1 MMSLEV
7 YKRIADFGKK
17 LSLLDHIEN
26 ALPTIAEEA
35 KAIVSAERC
44 SIFMVDQ
51 ANGMLWT
58 KLSDGIGRI
67 AIGIDSGIVGD
78 TVQTRAAQ
86 RVNNPYEDGRF
97 LAKIDEKSGFVTRNI
112 LAVPIFNSRQ
122 EVIGVI
128 QLLNKY
134 SGEFNENDEGIMN
147 FFANYVSGT
156 LELALLMEEKKKS

>member
-1 MMSLEV
+1 MSLEI

-17 LSLLDHIEN
+17 LTSLDRIEE
-26 ALPTIAEEA
+26 ALPTISEEA
-35 KAIVSAERC
+35 KAIVNAERC
-44 SIFMVDQ
+44 SIFMVDRE
-51 ANGMLWT
+51 GEMLWT

-78 TVQTRAAQ
+78 TVHTKTAQ
-86 RVNNPYEDGRF
+86 MVNNPYEDSRF

-112 LAVPIFNSRQ
+112 LAIPIFNSRQ
-122 EVIGVI
+122 EVIGII

-134 SGEFNENDEGIMN
+134 HGDFNEQDEGIMS

-156 LELALLMEEKKKS
+156 LELALLMEKK

>member
-1 MMSLEV
+1 MSLEI

-17 LSLLDHIEN
+17 LTSLDRIEE
-26 ALPTIAEEA
+26 ALLTISEEA
-35 KAIVSAERC
+35 KAIVNAERC
-44 SIFMVDQ
+44 SIFMVDRQ
-51 ANGMLWT
+51 GGMLWT

-78 TVQTRAAQ
+78 TVHTKTAQ
-86 RVNNPYEDGRF
+86 MVNNPYEDSRF

-112 LAVPIFNSRQ
+112 LAIPIFNSRQ
-122 EVIGVI
+122 EVIGII

-134 SGEFNENDEGIMN
+134 HGDFDEKDEGIMS

-156 LELALLMEEKKKS
+156 LELALLMEKK

>member
-1 MMSLEV
+1 MSLET

-17 LSLLDHIEN
+17 LSLLDDLEN
-26 ALPTIAEEA
+26 ALSTIAEEA
-35 KAIVSAERC
+35 KAIVNAERC
-44 SIFMVDQ
+44 SIFIVDLS
-51 ANGMLWT
+51 NDMLWT

-67 AIGIDSGIVGD
+67 ALGMGSGIVGD
-78 TVQTRAAQ
+78 TARSKTAQ

-97 LAKIDEKSGFVTRNI
+97 LAKIDAKSGFVTRNI

-134 SGEFNENDEGIMN
+134 NGDFNESDEGIMT
-147 FFANYVSGT
+147 FFANYISGT
-156 LELALLMEEKKKS
+156 LELALLMENRPK